1 MRLRTRPPL
10 LTYLLLLNLYAPK
23 QLRHFHDPKD
33 FQSDEWELKD
43 EEVAALEQER
53 AAKPVT
59 LEDTPM
65 EEMTKDEM
73 EKDGYYNSHAI
84 LDSK

>member
-1 MRLRTRPPL
+1 M
-10 LTYLLLLNLYAPK
+10 
-23 QLRHFHDPKD
+23 
-33 FQSDEWELKD
+33 
-43 EEVAALEQER
+43 AALEQER

-73 EKDGYYNSHAI
+73 KKDGYYNSHPI